1 MKLQKTKLSLLTS
14 AILFSSVIGTQEL
27 RAAAGTASS
36 ATLYES
42 NQFYRPDSNVAYEDQ
57 ITPSDFS
64 AQSTTLYSY
73 LSQSVYVTTA
83 GTYDFSTTGGTVSDP
98 FVILYSSFDKN
109 NPMNNIIVGNDDGGT
124 GGNALLD
131 DVVLSADTTY
141 YLVTT
146 SFSVETG
153 TVEFLVTGPDGVIIT
168 TLTTDPETASSILN
182 STVSGGGKQPAQD
195 AARVL
200 DSSSGNAR
208 MQNVI
213 TAINNLSSDSAVA
226 KAVDSTTPQ
235 TTTSSFTASNQIS
248 NNISNIVSQRQNV
261 NLNGAGLNSG
271 DEMLSEKNVWV
282 KPYGSMG
289 SQDDK
294 DGVNGFDIDTYG
306 IGVGFDGEYKKDYQI
321 GVGFFYT
328 KADVDVNNVS
338 QSSDIDVYSLIVY
351 GTVPVIDA
359 KTKLMYQVGYS
370 WQDTSSRRDIDFM
383 GTSAKADYTSK
394 VATIDLKLLRDY
406 QINENLLLQPFVSTT
421 YRHFTSPS
429 YSESGADALNLEV
442 NRFSSSEFIVGLGTL
457 AYLKIDDDF
466 QLFGNANVGYDVKD
480 DNNIVSSSYEGASG
494 LSFDTEGLD
503 NGRWSYDLGVGVES
517 NVTELSDISFSYNL
531 QGEGSDYMNHV
542 ISAKYTFSF

>member
-1 MKLQKTKLSLLTS
+1 MKLKKINLSLLTS
-14 AILFSSVIGTQEL
+14 AVLFSTIVSTEEL
-27 RAAAGTASS
+27 RAVDTASS

-42 NQFYRPDSNVAYEDQ
+42 NQFYRPNASGTTQ
-57 ITPSDFS
+57 TS
-64 AQSTTLYSY
+64 TLYSY
-73 LSQSVYVTTA
+73 LAQSVYVTTA
-83 GTYDFSTTGGTVSDP
+83 GSYDFGTTGGSVRDP
-98 FVILYSSFDKN
+98 YIFLYSSFDKD
-109 NPMNNIIVGNDDGGT
+109 NPGDNFIVGNDDGGT
-124 GGNALLD
+124 GLNALLSGVSLD
-131 DVVLSADTTY
+131 ADTTY
-141 YLVTT
+141 YLVT
-146 SFSVETG
+146 SSYSVETG
-153 TVEFLVTGPDGVIIT
+153 TVDFLVTGPDGVVIT
-168 TLTTDPETASSILN
+168 TVTTDLETASSILN
-182 STVSGGGKQPAQD
+182 STISGGGQLPAQE

-200 DSSSGNAR
+200 DSSNSNTR

-213 TAINNLSSDSAVA
+213 TAINNLSSDGAVA

-235 TTTSSFTASNQIS
+235 STTSSFTASNQIS

-271 DEMLSEKNVWV
+271 DAMLSEKNVWV
-282 KPYGSMG
+282 KPYGSIG

-306 IGVGFDGEYKKDYQI
+306 IGIGFDGEYKENNQI

-328 KADVDVNNVS
+328 RADVDVNNVS

-351 GTVPVIDA
+351 GNVPVIDNR
-359 KTKLMYQVGYS
+359 TNFMYQVGYS
-370 WQDTSSRRDIDFM
+370 WQDTDSTRNIGFM

-406 QINENLLLQPFVSTT
+406 KINEDLLLQPFVSTT

-429 YSESGADALNLEV
+429 YSESGADALNLDV
-442 NRFSSSEFIVGLGTL
+442 NRFTSSEFIVGLGTL

-466 QLFGNANVGYDVKD
+466 QLFGNVNVGYDVKD
-480 DNNIVSSSYEGASG
+480 DNNIVTSSYQGASG

-503 NGRWSYDLGVGVES
+503 NGRWSYDLGIGVES
-517 NVTELSDISFSYNL
+517 NFSELSNISFSYNF

-542 ISAKYTFSF
+542 ISAKYTYSF

>member
-1 MKLQKTKLSLLTS
+1 MKLKKTKLSLLTS
-14 AILFSSVIGTQEL
+14 AMLITSVATTQEL
-27 RAAAGTASS
+27 HAGSSDIDTPSS

-42 NQFYRPDSNVAYEDQ
+42 NQFYRPDSNGNTQ
-57 ITPSDFS
+57 TSRLF
-64 AQSTTLYSY
+64 SY
-73 LSQSVYVTTA
+73 LLQSVYVTTA
-83 GTYDFSTTGGTVSDP
+83 GTYNFATTGGTVSDP
-98 FVILYSSFDKN
+98 YLLLYSSFDKD
-109 NPMNNIIVGNDDGGT
+109 NPGDNFIVGDDDGSGYPH
-124 GGNALLD
+124 ALLA
-131 DVVLSADTTY
+131 DVVLDADTTY

-146 SFSVETG
+146 SFSPETG
-153 TVEFLVTGPDGVIIT
+153 TVEFSVTGPDGVVIT
-168 TLTTDPETASSILN
+168 TLTTDIATASSILN
-182 STVSGGGKQPAQD
+182 STVSGGGKQPAQE

-248 NNISNIVSQRQNV
+248 NNVSNIVSQRQNV

-306 IGVGFDGEYKKDYQI
+306 IGVGFDGEYKENHQI
-321 GVGFFYT
+321 GVGLFYT

-359 KTKLMYQVGYS
+359 KTNLMYQVGYS

-517 NVTELSDISFSYNL
+517 NVTELSNISFSYNL
-531 QGEGSDYMNHV
+531 QGEGSDYLNHV